1 MKQCGDC
8 GCDLFFKRVPVVVC
22 LPVQLAPWLAAE
34 VPHLVD
40 GGFITAS

>member
-1 MKQCGDC
+1 MVTAAVTSTLTTGV
-8 GCDLFFKRVPVVVC
+8 RVVVC
-22 LPVQLAPWLAAE
+22 WPVQLAPWLAAE